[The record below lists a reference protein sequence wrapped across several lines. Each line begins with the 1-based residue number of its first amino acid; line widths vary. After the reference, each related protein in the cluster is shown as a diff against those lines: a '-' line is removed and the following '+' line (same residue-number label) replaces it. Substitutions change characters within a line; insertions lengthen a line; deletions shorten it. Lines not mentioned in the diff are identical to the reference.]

1 MYVTT
6 IVKYAGA

>member
-6 IVKYAGA
+6 M

>member
-6 IVKYAGA
+6 IVIQLF